1 MVLKDITYEIRGY
14 TVYNAT
20 VNSVL
25 DYSDISD
32 YNNLMCLCR
41 MIYSECNHLLMLAGK
56 DISIIARKNK
66 VCVIIISYSDMYHEK
81 EITLKCEKTAQH
93 ELTIKKVV
101 YLKTTNQYTEITMGV
116 KYIWKE
122 YIKVKYHVR

>member
-1 MVLKDITYEIRGY
+1 MALRVLKDIEYVIKGY

-32 YNNLMCLCR
+32 YNSLMCLCR
-41 MIYSECNHLLMLAGK
+41 MIYGKCNHLLMLAGK

-66 VCVIIISYSDMYHEK
+66 VCVIIISYSDTYHEK

-101 YLKTTNQYTEITMGV
+101 YVKTTNQYTEITMGV
-116 KYIWKE
+116 
-122 YIKVKYHVR
+122 

>member
-1 MVLKDITYEIRGY
+1 MVLKDISYEIKGY

-25 DYSDISD
+25 DYSDISNRD
-32 YNNLMCLCR
+32 NLMCLCK
-41 MIYSECNHLLMLAGK
+41 MIYGKCNHLLMLAGK

-66 VCVIIISYSDMYHEK
+66 VCVIIVSYSDTYHEK

-101 YLKTTNQYTEITMGV
+101 HMKTLNQYVEHKLGV
-116 KYIWKE
+116 KYI
-122 YIKVKYHVR
+122 

>member
-1 MVLKDITYEIRGY
+1 MVLRVLKDIEYVIKGY

-32 YNNLMCLCR
+32 YNSLMCLCR
-41 MIYSECNHLLMLAGK
+41 MIYGKCNHLLMLAGK

-66 VCVIIISYSDMYHEK
+66 VCVIIISYSDTYHEK

-101 YLKTTNQYTEITMGV
+101 YVKTTNQYTEITMGV
-116 KYIWKE
+116 KYI
-122 YIKVKYHVR
+122 

>member
-1 MVLKDITYEIRGY
+1 MYMVSKDITYEIRGY

-20 VNSVL
+20 VNRVL

-41 MIYSECNHLLMLAGK
+41 MIYGEFNHLILLAGK
-56 DISIIARKNK
+56 NISIIARKNK
-66 VCVIIISYSDMYHEK
+66 VCVIIIISYSDKYHEK

-101 YLKTTNQYTEITMGV
+101 YAKTTNQYTEITMGV
-116 KYIWKE
+116 KYI
-122 YIKVKYHVR
+122 

>member
-1 MVLKDITYEIRGY
+1 MALRVLKDIEYVIKGY

-32 YNNLMCLCR
+32 YNSLMCLCR
-41 MIYSECNHLLMLAGK
+41 MIYGKCNHLLMLAGK

-66 VCVIIISYSDMYHEK
+66 VCVIIISYSDTYHEK

-101 YLKTTNQYTEITMGV
+101 YVKTTNQYKEITMGV
-116 KYIWKE
+116 KYM
-122 YIKVKYHVR
+122 

>member
-25 DYSDISD
+25 DYSDISNR
-32 YNNLMCLCR
+32 NNLMCLCR
-41 MIYSECNHLLMLAGK
+41 TIYSACDHLLMLAGK

-66 VCVIIISYSDMYHEK
+66 VCVIIISYSDTHHEK
-81 EITLKCEKTAQH
+81 EITLKCEKTTQH
-93 ELTIKKVV
+93 ELVIKKVV
-101 YLKTTNQYTEITMGV
+101 YMKTLNQCVEHKLGV
-116 KYIWKE
+116 IC
-122 YIKVKYHVR
+122 I

>member
-1 MVLKDITYEIRGY
+1 MFLGVLKDIEYVIKGY

-32 YNNLMCLCR
+32 YNSLMCLCR
-41 MIYSECNHLLMLAGK
+41 MIYGKCKYLLMLAGK

-66 VCVIIISYSDMYHEK
+66 VCVIIISYSDTYHEK
-81 EITLKCEKTAQH
+81 EITIKCEKTAQH

-101 YLKTTNQYTEITMGV
+101 YVKTTNQYTEIMMGV
-116 KYIWKE
+116 KYI
-122 YIKVKYHVR
+122 

>member
-1 MVLKDITYEIRGY
+1 MALRVLKDIEYVIKGY

-20 VNSVL
+20 VNSML

-32 YNNLMCLCR
+32 YNSLMCLCR
-41 MIYSECNHLLMLAGK
+41 MIYSRCNHLLMLAGK

-66 VCVIIISYSDMYHEK
+66 VCVIIISYSDTYHEK
-81 EITLKCEKTAQH
+81 EIVLKCEKTAEH

-101 YLKTTNQYTEITMGV
+101 DMKTLNQHVEHKLGV
-116 KYIWKE
+116 IYI
-122 YIKVKYHVR
+122 

>member
-1 MVLKDITYEIRGY
+1 MFFKDIPYEIRGY

-20 VNSVL
+20 VDSVL

-32 YNNLMCLCR
+32 DNNLMCLCR
-41 MIYSECNHLLMLAGK
+41 MIYGECNHLLLLAGK
-56 DISIIARKNK
+56 DVSIIARKNE
-66 VCVIIISYSDMYHEK
+66 VCVILISYSDTYHEK

-101 YLKTTNQYTEITMGV
+101 YVKTTNQHIETTMGV
-116 KYIWKE
+116 KYI
-122 YIKVKYHVR
+122 